1 MIDARIFDDISKT
14 LGKMLPP
21 GVAEVKDDFERN
33 ARATM
38 QSALG
43 QLDLVTREEFDV
55 QSEVLRNTRKQLKE
69 LEERISAL
77 EAPLASGGSADVAG

>member
-55 QSEVLRNTRKQLKE
+55 QAEVLRNTRKQIKQ

-77 EAPLASGGSADVAG
+77 EALPATGGSTDSTV

>member
-14 LGKMLPP
+14 LGEMLPP

-55 QSEVLRNTRKQLKE
+55 QSEVLRNTRKQIKQ
-69 LEERISAL
+69 LEEPPAT
-77 EAPLASGGSADVAG
+77 GGSPDSTV